1 MLASNEDVSRRDK
14 MDSKKNIIKWG
25 RKIIERYFI
34 KGLSGMAVGLFS
46 TLIIGLILKQI
57 GSFVPETSIGMLLI
71 QLGQL
76 ASVLTGVGIA
86 IGTAHSLDAPKL
98 VLYASGLNGLVGAYS
113 LSLISGKL
121 IGEAGILLSGPGEP
135 LGAFL
140 ATIIGVEIGRLVS
153 GKTSLDILITP
164 AVTIIAGSFVAVLL
178 GPPISI
184 FMGSLGGLIES
195 ATSLHPFMMGMI
207 ISVLMGIFLTLPI
220 SSAAISII
228 LGLSGLAAG
237 AATVGCSAQMIGF
250 AVMSYKENKMNGLL
264 AQGLGTS
271 MLQIGNIVKNPKIWI
286 PPILASA
293 ILGPLATKV
302 FEMENVAAGAGMG
315 TSGLVG
321 QILTWQTMTGS
332 RSPMSV
338 LIAIILLH
346 FVLPAILTLLFAG
359 ILKRMGWIKD
369 GDLKLEL

>member
-1 MLASNEDVSRRDK
+1 
-14 MDSKKNIIKWG
+14 MDSKMNMIKWG
-25 RKIIERYFI
+25 RKVIDRYFI
-34 KGLSGMAVGLFS
+34 KGLSGMAAGLFS

-57 GSFVPETSIGMLLI
+57 GSFAPETSIGMLLI

-113 LSLISGKL
+113 LSLISDNL

-178 GPPISI
+178 GPPISV

-271 MLQIGNIVKNPKIWI
+271 MLQIGNIVRNPRIWI

-302 FEMENVAAGAGMG
+302 FAMENVAAGAGMG

-332 RSPMSV
+332 REPMSV
-338 LIAIILLH
+338 LIAILLLH
-346 FVLPAILTLLFAG
+346 FVLPAILTLIFAW
-359 ILKRMGWIKD
+359 ILKHMGWIKD